1 MTELSRHHGYRARR
15 RRSPPACR
23 PGRPGPVGPGRGGEL
38 SDAAE
43 AAVRG
48 YLERRP
54 DATVVVLG
62 EGLGTGFR
70 RLDNGRLTWLSVLPP
85 QDAAAR
91 RLLLPDGSRRRTV
104 GCAGSGADWPDVVGA
119 PEGGVVV
126 AVPRTPAGCRR
137 ARWRT
142 CSRCARRGSPAGR
155 WCWTRCPGGRRRWPG
170 RPAATRPSPRCAS
183 PGGGPRVARPVAAV
197 AAGDGGVRGAVHR
210 RWRHLTRRHRP
221 GPHRCRRGRPPR
233 TPHGRPVGRPLPVI
247 CAQ

>member
-1 MTELSRHHGYRARR
+1 MTELSRHHGHRAHR
-15 RRSPPACR
+15 RRSPLRPAA
-23 PGRPGPVGPGRGGEL
+23 PGRPGPVGPGRAGEL

-85 QDAAAR
+85 EDAAAR
-91 RLLLPDGSRRRTV
+91 RLLLPDGPRRRTV

-126 AVPRTPAGCRR
+126 AVPRTPAGLPAGAVRDLLAVCAARFPGGALVLDALPRWTAAVARSARR
-137 ARWRT
+137 HPAVAAVRVLPL
-142 CSRCARRGSPAGR
+142 AAGRGSPGR
-155 WCWTRCPGGRRRWPG
+155 WRRWLAG
-170 RPAATRPSPRCAS
+170 TVVCEVRFTAGGAT
-183 PGGGPRVARPVAAV
+183 
-197 AAGDGGVRGAVHR
+197 
-210 RWRHLTRRHRP
+210 
-221 GPHRCRRGRPPR
+221 
-233 TPHGRPVGRPLPVI
+233 
-247 CAQ
+247 